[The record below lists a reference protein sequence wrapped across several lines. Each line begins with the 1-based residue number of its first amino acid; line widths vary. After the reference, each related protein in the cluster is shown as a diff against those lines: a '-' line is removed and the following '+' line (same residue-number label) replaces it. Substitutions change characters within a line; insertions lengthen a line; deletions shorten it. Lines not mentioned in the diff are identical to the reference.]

1 MQFSILSKT
10 KNLPPHDALL
20 IANFEDEKNAGQDAR
35 YLDQKTRKLIDEV
48 IASPAFSSQLGEASV
63 AFLGREAQW
72 REIVFLGLGK
82 RTEYNADK
90 LRVATAA
97 MAAVLN
103 KNQIRTLALPLQ
115 ALSQKHKDSKHTVE
129 IVVSALT
136 LSHYQ
141 FLLYKKPDPKLKLSA
156 LEKITFIV
164 NHDAE
169 RAAILK
175 AATRASLLAEAV
187 KYARDLANHPGNVM
201 TPQTLAD
208 ESKKLA
214 KQYNLGCKIMDKA
227 EIEKAGMRALLAVN
241 QGSALPPKFI
251 ILEYTPR
258 AGNKKMGPVVLVGK
272 GITFDSGGISL
283 KPGKSMDEM
292 KFDMCGAAAVL
303 GIMKAAAD
311 LKCSSKLV
319 GLIPA
324 TENLPSGTAS
334 RPGDIV
340 RAMSGKSIEIIN
352 TDAEGRMIL
361 ADALAYADRF
371 KPRAVVDLATLTG
384 AAVVALGTDYA
395 AAFSNNE
402 KLMRQ
407 LQEASKQSG
416 EKIWPL
422 PLAPEYQDQI
432 KSSVADIKN
441 VGNEGQGGGTIV
453 GALFLQE
460 FVSYPWIHLDIAG
473 TAWTTTD
480 KPYRPKGATGYGVKL
495 MMEFLK

>member
-1 MQFSILSKT
+1 MQFNVLSKT
-10 KNLPPHDALL
+10 KKIPSCDALV
-20 IANFEDEKNAGQDAR
+20 IANFEDEKNTGKDAL
-35 YLDQKTRKLIDEV
+35 LDQKTKSLIDEV
-48 IASPAFSSQLGEASV
+48 ISSSAFSSQLGETSV
-63 AFLGREAQW
+63 AFFGHEAQW
-72 REIVFLGLGK
+72 REIVFLGLGRK
-82 RTEYNADK
+82 PEYNSDK
-90 LRVATAA
+90 LRVAVAA
-97 MAAVLN
+97 LASVLN
-103 KNQIRTLALPLQ
+103 KNQARTVILPLQ
-115 ALSQKHKDSKHTVE
+115 TLSQKQKDLKHAAE
-129 IVVSALT
+129 IIVSALS

-141 FLLYKKPDPKLKLSA
+141 FLHYKKPDPKLKLSA

-164 NHDAE
+164 NKE
-169 RAAILK
+169 TKRAAILK
-175 AATRASLLAEAV
+175 ASEKAKILAGAV
-187 KYARDLANHPGNVM
+187 NYARDLANHPGNVM
-201 TPQTLAD
+201 TPGTLAD

-214 KQYNLGCKIMDKA
+214 KQYNLKCKIMDKA

-258 AGNKKMGPVVLVGK
+258 SGNKKIGPVVLIGK

-303 GIMKAAAD
+303 GIMKAAAE
-311 LKCSSKLV
+311 LKYPSNLV

-340 RAMSGKSIEIIN
+340 RAMSGKNIEIIN

-361 ADALAYADRF
+361 ADALAYAARF
-371 KPRAVVDLATLTG
+371 KPRAVIDLATLTG

-416 EKIWPL
+416 EKIWPM

-441 VGNEGQGGGTIV
+441 VGNEGQGAGTIV

-460 FVSYPWIHLDIAG
+460 FVSFPWIHLDIAG

-495 MMEFLK
+495 MMEFLD